1 LRITI
6 FPLKSLMAVADA
18 CSSAKGVF
26 GARGIGLESTQCLQ
40 VERVAQLSPSRPTGR
55 PPALSL
61 VRSALPVETFD
72 AYARLSELLSSVS
85 VKPEMRDLIYRVNW
99 RKNSAVV
106 HELIINRITTFASI
120 SISRATVT
128 VDNIAPMLLEPPAEF
143 VRLEMDHNTVQEW
156 GKVFDREHVVR
167 IYEELIS
174 IAGDNAARGE
184 VR

>member
-1 LRITI
+1 VLSVPLEPSGPLSFLGPWTKISEKFVNATSPWIERLEIEIRRIAFGCVLLLR
-6 FPLKSLMAVADA
+6 
-18 CSSAKGVF
+18 
-26 GARGIGLESTQCLQ
+26 
-40 VERVAQLSPSRPTGR
+40 VERRD
-55 PPALSL
+55 
-61 VRSALPVETFD
+61 D